1 MIIIKSNDETKET
14 QIIYLSSLKFRV
26 LEPFH
31 YMKRH
36 IPSSLKKS
44 QNIIRV
50 LLYYSRNS
58 NYGL

>member
-1 MIIIKSNDETKET
+1 
-14 QIIYLSSLKFRV
+14 LSSLKFRV